1 MVNVLTNGSW
11 VVLGHYLT
19 VQPWVPDFDTSVD
32 KLKSII
38 VWIRLPGMSYTIT
51 TNECSE

>member
-32 KLKSII
+32 
-38 VWIRLPGMSYTIT
+38 
-51 TNECSE
+51 NFA